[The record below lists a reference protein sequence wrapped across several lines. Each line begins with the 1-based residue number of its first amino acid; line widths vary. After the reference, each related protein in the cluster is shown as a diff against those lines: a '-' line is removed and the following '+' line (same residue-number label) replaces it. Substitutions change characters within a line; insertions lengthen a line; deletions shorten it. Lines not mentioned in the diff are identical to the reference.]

1 MTKINRVLKQQH
13 QNGKTVL
20 DEILSS
26 NLTAFEKRPER
37 LLEEA
42 QTLAAAGTETTAW
55 TLTVKNPLI
64 RHKTE
69 DTK

>member
-13 QNGKTVL
+13 QHGKTVL

-55 TLTVKNPLI
+55 TLTVENPLI
-64 RHKTE
+64 RQKTE